1 MTKKLTDR
9 FLQTVKAPR
18 EGRLVIADT
27 EVKGLTFRLTP
38 NGTRSWLVR
47 FRLPRRPQRAH
58 VLGPYPGISLKAA
71 RQRAADIV
79 AAAKR
84 GVDLP
89 AEEDRLKAERKKA
102 AETAWTVSQL
112 ASEFIEGYAKTNH
125 RRWKATEQR
134 ITNHILPQLGD
145 RAAASV
151 RRADVVELLDHL
163 EREKGLGAQVNR
175 TRTTLSAM
183 FRVALEREI
192 VASNPVTGVRPRKE
206 VERTRT
212 LSDAELRAVW
222 RALNEMPEPGA
233 SFVRALMLTASRRDE
248 VRCMQWSEIDAENG
262 LWTVPAARTKTQKDH
277 QIPMPRQMVELL
289 ASMPRRGS
297 FVFTTIG
304 DKPWSGHDKIKPVLD
319 RESGVKDWVFHDL
332 RRTVRSRFA
341 EMGISYEIAERLLG
355 HAMTKVARIYDRH
368 SYRAEKAR
376 ALQAWSDRLMQIV
389 GDGRAAANVVTL
401 RPGG

>member
-1 MTKKLTDR
+1 
-9 FLQTVKAPR
+9 
-18 EGRLVIADT
+18 
-27 EVKGLTFRLTP
+27 
-38 NGTRSWLVR
+38 
-47 FRLPRRPQRAH
+47 
-58 VLGPYPGISLKAA
+58 
-71 RQRAADIV
+71 
-79 AAAKR
+79 
-84 GVDLP
+84 
-89 AEEDRLKAERKKA
+89 
-102 AETAWTVSQL
+102 
-112 ASEFIEGYAKTNH
+112 
-125 RRWKATEQR
+125 
-134 ITNHILPQLGD
+134 
-145 RAAASV
+145 
-151 RRADVVELLDHL
+151 
-163 EREKGLGAQVNR
+163 
-175 TRTTLSAM
+175 
-183 FRVALEREI
+183 
-192 VASNPVTGVRPRKE
+192 
-206 VERTRT
+206 
-212 LSDAELRAVW
+212 
-222 RALNEMPEPGA
+222 
-233 SFVRALMLTASRRDE
+233 
-248 VRCMQWSEIDAENG
+248 MQWSEIDAENG